1 MPSRVAILQR
11 RLPLGVSSGT
21 DAFVTNPDFAIPYRS
36 SPGSVSASDRTGRQY
51 PVKSRIGPN
60 GVHFFD
66 RLSGLNVLLDE
77 VQPKEA
83 AWSTSPRQV
92 SIALTNVCDL
102 HCAYCYAPKHKVS
115 LNTGQVLG
123 WLKELDTAGCLG
135 IGFGGG
141 EPTLHPE
148 FVDICKRA
156 AGETQLAVTFTTHG
170 HRITPD
176 LVDRLKGSIH
186 FTRISV
192 DGVGRTYE
200 EQRGKPFV
208 SLLRGMES
216 VASLS
221 PFGINVV
228 VNERTVAEL
237 DAMSELA
244 EKFGAS
250 ELLLLPQQGTT
261 TVASMDR
268 VVGRELQDW
277 VFNYRGKTRLAISE
291 AGASGLPICNPL
303 PDELGLQA
311 YAHIDASGML
321 RASSYS
327 PVGTNIGAAG
337 VLSALQNLKNT
348 FEIKQEMQA

>member
-1 MPSRVAILQR
+1 MK
-11 RLPLGVSSGT
+11 
-21 DAFVTNPDFAIPYRS
+21 F
-36 SPGSVSASDRTGRQY
+36 
-51 PVKSRIGPN
+51 RIGPN
-60 GVHFFD
+60 GVHLFD

-77 VQPKEA
+77 LRPKEA

-102 HCAYCYAPKHKVS
+102 HCGYCYAPKHKAS
-115 LNTGQVLG
+115 LRTDKVLG
-123 WLKELDTAGCLG
+123 WLKELDTEGCLG

-141 EPTLHPE
+141 EPTLHPD
-148 FVDICKRA
+148 FVNICKRV

-170 HRITPD
+170 HRLTPP
-176 LVDRLKGSIH
+176 LVECLKGSIH
-186 FTRISV
+186 FARISV

-200 EQRGKPFV
+200 EQRGKQFA

-216 VASLS
+216 IATLS

-244 EKFGAS
+244 QKVGAS
-250 ELLLLPQQGTT
+250 ELLLLPQQATT
-261 TVASMDR
+261 AVASMDG
-268 VVGRELQDW
+268 VVGRALQDW
-277 VFNYRGKTRLAISE
+277 VFNYRGKVRLAVSE
-291 AGASGLPICNPL
+291 AGASGLPTCDPL
-303 PDELGLQA
+303 PDERGLQA

-327 PVGTNIGAAG
+327 PAGVKIGDAG
-337 VLSALQNLKNT
+337 VLSALKRLKNT
-348 FEIKQEMQA
+348 FEIKRETQS